1 MCFQNILKK
10 ILSPKIVCW
19 HDTEGEHFVQARC
32 SRNRL
37 WSRTPLCLFNTC
49 MSACLENL
57 QKEILSPK
65 MCVDIFFFW
74 FFFKYTKVSYFY
86 FLEDSAKFHR
96 NIPYV
101 LYALKC
107 ACFQN
112 ILKKNS
118 KSKNVCW
125 HDTEG
130 EHFVQARCSRNR
142 LWSRTPLCWF
152 NTLHVRVFRKF
163 AEKNYK
169 SKNMCWN
176 FIDFFFKYIKAWCCY
191 FLKDSAKFHRNIY
204 YVLYT
209 LTLTCGWVGKV
220 RRRKVGTVEKESAS
234 RAPAR
239 PGARPR
245 NLSRDRLGSPAARF
259 LGGCLDKLAFPCL

>member
-1 MCFQNILKK
+1 MSCSDLLLRRQCVNSIETVPYVLYAMCVFLCVICFKNVRVSKIFWKK
-10 ILSPKIVCW
+10 ILSPKMCV
-19 HDTEGEHFVQARC
+19 DMTRKVSTSF
-32 SRNRL
+32 RL
-37 WSRTPLCLFNTC
+37 GVAETACVGLLCADSIPC

-57 QKEILSPK
+57 QKKILSPK
-65 MCVDIFFFW
+65 CVLKFYW

-101 LYALKC
+101 LYALKMC
-107 ACFQN
+107 VFP
-112 ILKKNS
+112 KYSEKNS

-163 AEKNYK
+163 AEKNSK
-169 SKNMCWN
+169 SQNVCWN
-176 FIDFFFKYIKAWCCY
+176 FFDFF
-191 FLKDSAKFHRNIY
+191 LNIQKCL
-204 YVLYT
+204 VL
-209 LTLTCGWVGKV
+209 LL
-220 RRRKVGTVEKESAS
+220 RRQ
-234 RAPAR
+234 
-239 PGARPR
+239 
-245 NLSRDRLGSPAARF
+245 
-259 LGGCLDKLAFPCL
+259 C